1 MDWQKKVSLP
11 KKVETCA
18 FKEHKN
24 AEDYICKSKGI
35 YTRRKI
41 RRSNLCDS
49 LSKCFIWIMEQLVW
63 AECI

>member
-18 FKEHKN
+18 SKEHKN
-24 AEDYICKSKGI
+24 EEDYIFKSKGI

-41 RRSNLCDS
+41 RRSNL
-49 LSKCFIWIMEQLVW
+49 FHMYYGTIG
-63 AECI
+63 